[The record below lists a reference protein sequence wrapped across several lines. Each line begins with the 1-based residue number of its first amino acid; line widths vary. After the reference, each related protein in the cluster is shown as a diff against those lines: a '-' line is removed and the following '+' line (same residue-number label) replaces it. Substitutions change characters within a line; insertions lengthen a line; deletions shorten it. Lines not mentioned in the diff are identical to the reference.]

1 MKRSTSNSSDAQ
13 GLLQRAESHWS
24 HDRVFLPDKEQADLA
39 ARELPL
45 ELAYLAG
52 EDRSPELM
60 LEGVGATPRAVWPLV
75 RLLSEGK
82 IIEEAY
88 YRALAIYLG
97 CVDEFDQA

>member
-1 MKRSTSNSSDAQ
+1 M
-13 GLLQRAESHWS
+13 QRADSRWS
-24 HDRVFLPDKEQADLA
+24 HDWAFLPDEEQADLV

-45 ELAYLAG
+45 ELAFFAG
-52 EDRSPELM
+52 EDRSLELM

-88 YRALAIYLG
+88 YRALAIHLG
-97 CVDEFDQA
+97 